1 MNLLFVVPGLT
12 GAIITHPNRIHVL
25 SCHQCNNKQYRA
37 DARPTLPLTC
47 SGSNACMLQKFNHSL
62 TQIIGLT
69 APANCSSFTSNMLD
83 RTDGLD

>member
-1 MNLLFVVPGLT
+1 M
-12 GAIITHPNRIHVL
+12 IRIEQSSSVTD
-25 SCHQCNNKQYRA
+25 
-37 DARPTLPLTC
+37 DAKR
-47 SGSNACMLQKFNHSL
+47 GSNACMLQKFNHSL